1 MTFTGSDLQSIEQ
14 KKLLQLS
21 EKCIKRKES
30 AEPQAKIF
38 TAGPACFK
46 KVFLSQNGRG

>member
-21 EKCIKRKES
+21 EKCIMRIGE
-30 AEPQAKIF
+30 
-38 TAGPACFK
+38 C
-46 KVFLSQNGRG
+46 